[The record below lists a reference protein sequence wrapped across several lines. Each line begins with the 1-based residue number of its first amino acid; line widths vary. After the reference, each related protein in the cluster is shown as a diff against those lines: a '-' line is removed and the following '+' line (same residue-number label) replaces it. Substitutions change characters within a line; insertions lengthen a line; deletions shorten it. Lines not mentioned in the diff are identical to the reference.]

1 MEQREPIKHDDE
13 SKGKLLLKA
22 LAQSLGQF
30 WKIWSN
36 QQWWNLLYNL
46 KVASQSC
53 HSPNWGWQIVELCI
67 NKKLAIEKTKHES
80 KTEQKRKRKRER
92 EKKAKKT
99 LRPHYEILLALSSLW
114 IKMNYCTATA
124 MATTTA
130 TTMATTVRTTI
141 TTRVNNGNGNHN
153 TSKR

>member
-1 MEQREPIKHDDE
+1 MRARRN
-13 SKGKLLLKA
+13 SKGK
-22 LAQSLGQF
+22 
-30 WKIWSN
+30 
-36 QQWWNLLYNL
+36 
-46 KVASQSC
+46 
-53 HSPNWGWQIVELCI
+53 
-67 NKKLAIEKTKHES
+67 
-80 KTEQKRKRKRER
+80 ER
-92 EKKAKKT
+92 EKKKAKKT

-124 MATTTA
+124 TATTTT

>member
-1 MEQREPIKHDDE
+1 MR
-13 SKGKLLLKA
+13 A
-22 LAQSLGQF
+22 
-30 WKIWSN
+30 
-36 QQWWNLLYNL
+36 
-46 KVASQSC
+46 KVATAR
-53 HSPNWGWQIVELCI
+53 NRGWQIVELCI
-67 NKKLAIEKTKHES
+67 NKKLAIEKTKNES
-80 KTEQKRKRKRER
+80 KTEQQRKRKRER

-124 MATTTA
+124 MATTT
-130 TTMATTVRTTI
+130 TMATTVRTTI

>member
-1 MEQREPIKHDDE
+1 MRARRN
-13 SKGKLLLKA
+13 SKGK
-22 LAQSLGQF
+22 
-30 WKIWSN
+30 
-36 QQWWNLLYNL
+36 
-46 KVASQSC
+46 
-53 HSPNWGWQIVELCI
+53 
-67 NKKLAIEKTKHES
+67 
-80 KTEQKRKRKRER
+80 ER
-92 EKKAKKT
+92 EKNKAKKT

-124 MATTTA
+124 TTATTTTT

>member
-1 MEQREPIKHDDE
+1 MRE
-13 SKGKLLLKA
+13 
-22 LAQSLGQF
+22 
-30 WKIWSN
+30 
-36 QQWWNLLYNL
+36 
-46 KVASQSC
+46 KVATAR
-53 HSPNWGWQIVELCI
+53 NRGWQIVELCI
-67 NKKLAIEKTKHES
+67 NKKLAIEKTKNES
-80 KTEQKRKRKRER
+80 KTEQRRKRKRER
-92 EKKAKKT
+92 EKKAKKAKKT

-124 MATTTA
+124 TTTT